1 MFVRGM
7 SIAAALGAFILAAGC
22 KSSTGPDDTV
32 IPRLPE
38 VPAATV
44 LLSDN
49 FDSENGG
56 VGVNNWTTFSNWNVL
71 SGCVDLH
78 GNGFWDV
85 QRGHGL
91 YVDLDGSCMRAG
103 TIESKQEF
111 ELNPGVYVLEFWLAG
126 NQRIDRADTVT
137 VTLGSLL
144 QEDIVLE
151 RREQF
156 HLITRRIDVSTATA
170 ARLRFQGHG
179 GDNQGALLDVIRL
192 RRVG

>member
-1 MFVRGM
+1 MRVRG
-7 SIAAALGAFILAAGC
+7 LGAAVVAAMVVGMGC

-32 IPRLPE
+32 IPSLPD
-38 VPAATV
+38 VPTGSV

-49 FDSENGG
+49 FDDENGG
-56 VGVNNWTTFSNWNVL
+56 VGINNWTAFSNWNVL
-71 SGCVDLH
+71 GGCVDLH

-91 YVDLDGSCMRAG
+91 YVDLDGSCLRAG

-111 ELNPGVYVLEFWLAG
+111 ELVPGVYVLEFWLAG
-126 NQRIDRADTVT
+126 NQRIERADTVT

-144 QEDIVLE
+144 QEDFVVE
-151 RREQF
+151 RLQPF
-156 HLITRRIDVSTATA
+156 HLITRRIDVGTAVS

-179 GDNQGALLDVIRL
+179 GDNQGALLDVVRL
-192 RRVG
+192 RRAG